1 MKTTARLSFQK
12 GDILAVFIVVCL
24 IALSYVLFFPRG
36 EMENANVEIFKDGE
50 RIHVFPLAEDRTFS
64 VDGEYRNVISIKDGR
79 VSVLE
84 SDCPGADCVHT
95 GGIFSAGR
103 SIVCLPNRVEIRIT
117 AFDEVDFVV
126 R

>member
-1 MKTTARLSFQK
+1 MKKSMRLSFQK

-24 IALSYVLFFPRG
+24 IALSAFLFLPRG
-36 EMENANVEIFKDGE
+36 ETESGKVDVFKDGE
-50 RIHVFPLAEDRTFS
+50 RIHVFSLTEDRTFS
-64 VDGEYRNVISIKDGR
+64 VEGEYKNVISIKDGR
-79 VSVLE
+79 VFVLE

-95 GGIFSAGR
+95 GGISGAGR

-117 AFDEVDFVV
+117 SFDEVDFVV